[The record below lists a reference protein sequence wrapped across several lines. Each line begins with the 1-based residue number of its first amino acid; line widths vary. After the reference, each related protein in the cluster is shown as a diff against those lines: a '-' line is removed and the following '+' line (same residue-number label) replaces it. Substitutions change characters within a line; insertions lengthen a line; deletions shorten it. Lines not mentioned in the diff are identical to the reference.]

1 MGHNLELSLHHIG
14 YVVKTIEPA
23 VGRYVERYGYEL
35 CTQII
40 HDPLQKA
47 LVQFLRLPGDT
58 AYLEFVA
65 PHSPD
70 SELTNAAKGG
80 GKLHHIC
87 YAANELEKTI
97 DRLEDEGML
106 LISEP
111 KLAVAFAGRRICWLM
126 DPDRLLVELV
136 ERQDPSDR
144 CEPAQTIGEAVSEL

>member
-1 MGHNLELSLHHIG
+1 MGNALELSLHHSG
-14 YVVKTIEPA
+14 YAVKAIEPVA
-23 VGRYVERYGYEL
+23 GRYVERYGYEL
-35 CTQII
+35 STPVI

-65 PHSPD
+65 PDSPG
-70 SELTNAAKGG
+70 SELANATKGG

-87 YAANELEKTI
+87 YAANQLEDTI

-136 ERQDPSDR
+136 ERGGNSDR
-144 CEPAQTIGEAVSEL
+144 CTPGM